1 MARKSTKKSK
11 EKEAEVES
19 KEEKKTTKKSTKTK
33 KTNDNIK
40 LTFRPV
46 FSAATTFTAYLQHRV
61 QRVNNGNEVMVDEPI
76 IEGLPGILTV
86 KAGEIITVT
95 QEQLD
100 KLVELGFVESEEQ
113 VADRKAIEKGLAPQH
128 PERLSYD
135 VMATIVHS
143 LSYNLVISEE
153 VSWPFIP
160 GMLQS
165 INTRL

>member
-1 MARKSTKKSK
+1 MARKSTKKSE
-11 EKEAEVES
+11 EKTETKS
-19 KEEKKTTKKSTKTK
+19 KDEKKTTKKSTETKKTK
-33 KTNDNIK
+33 KATKTNIK

-46 FSAATTFTAYLQHRV
+46 FSAATNFTAYLQHKV
-61 QRVNNGNEVMVDEPI
+61 QRVSNGNEIMVDEPI

-135 VMATIVHS
+135 IMATNRDFNIKPRELEKIYTDKLIIVD
-143 LSYNLVISEE
+143 
-153 VSWPFIP
+153 
-160 GMLQS
+160 
-165 INTRL
+165 

>member
-11 EKEAEVES
+11 EKETEVES

-40 LTFRPV
+40 LTFRPI

-135 VMATIVHS
+135 VMATNRDFNIKPRELEKIYTDKLIIVD
-143 LSYNLVISEE
+143 
-153 VSWPFIP
+153 
-160 GMLQS
+160 
-165 INTRL
+165 

>member
-33 KTNDNIK
+33 KNNDNIK
-40 LTFRPV
+40 LTFRPI

-135 VMATIVHS
+135 VMATNRDFNIKPRELEKIYTDKLIIVD
-143 LSYNLVISEE
+143 
-153 VSWPFIP
+153 
-160 GMLQS
+160 
-165 INTRL
+165 

>member
-11 EKEAEVES
+11 ENEAEVEF

-40 LTFRPV
+40 LTFRPI

-95 QEQLD
+95 PEQLD
-100 KLVELGFVESEEQ
+100 KLIELGFVESEEQ
-113 VADRKAIEKGLAPQH
+113 VADRKAIEKG
-128 PERLSYD
+128 
-135 VMATIVHS
+135 
-143 LSYNLVISEE
+143 
-153 VSWPFIP
+153 
-160 GMLQS
+160 
-165 INTRL
+165 